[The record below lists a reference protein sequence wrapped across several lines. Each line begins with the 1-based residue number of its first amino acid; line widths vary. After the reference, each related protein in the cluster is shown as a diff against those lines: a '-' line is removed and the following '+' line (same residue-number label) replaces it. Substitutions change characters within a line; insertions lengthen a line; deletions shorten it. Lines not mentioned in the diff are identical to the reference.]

1 MGPGGDTIGDKRE
14 KRASNPIWIQPQAC
28 CSLFFWPCRLNCLKE
43 KDDGE
48 FYRTKFHHRTLFS
61 GSVVAVFVALSVVL
75 LLLFL
80 CLSLLVLANEK
91 KGGWFIF
98 EPILV
103 VYVCDKR
110 FDTVRDDF

>member
-1 MGPGGDTIGDKRE
+1 MTPNSIGQNSIIVHCFRVQWWPY
-14 KRASNPIWIQPQAC
+14 SLLSLSC
-28 CSLFFWPCRLNCLKE
+28 C
-43 KDDGE
+43 
-48 FYRTKFHHRTLFS
+48 T
-61 GSVVAVFVALSVVL
+61 

-110 FDTVRDDF
+110 FYTVRDDF